1 MRPAPMTTIRSQRA
15 ARLAYFVANDIF
27 PLEEITKMQT
37 RNVSLT
43 AEQDAFIESVVSA
56 GEYEDASEAI
66 RDAIRALQHR
76 RREDVLKLEFL
87 RAQVKAG
94 VDALDRGEYL
104 ELDDAGLD
112 AYL

>member
-1 MRPAPMTTIRSQRA
+1 
-15 ARLAYFVANDIF
+15 
-27 PLEEITKMQT
+27 MQT

-43 AEQDAFIESVVSA
+43 AEQDAFIESVVRA

-76 RREDVLKLEFL
+76 RREDLLKLEVL

-94 VDALDRGEYL
+94 VDALECGEYL

-112 AYL
+112 GYLAGLTAANAAEA

>member
-1 MRPAPMTTIRSQRA
+1 M
-15 ARLAYFVANDIF
+15 IF
-27 PLEEITKMQT
+27 SPIEEITPMRI

-43 AEQDAFIESVVSA
+43 AEQDAFIESAVRA

-76 RREDVLKLEFL
+76 RREDLLKLEVL

-104 ELDDAGLD
+104 ELDETGLD
-112 AYL
+112 AYLAGLTAADTAGA